1 MNDARLDEC
10 FTAANALNL
19 ALAAAAEAARRHGAL
34 VNVGIVDGGGNLA
47 AFLRMPG
54 AFLASIDIAIDK
66 AWTACSFGVGTAEFG
81 AMLIGED
88 TVVREGLLAR
98 PRVTAIP
105 GGLPILRNGR
115 VDGGIGVSGSSAELD
130 EEIARAG
137 LNALMEI

>member
-1 MNDARLDEC
+1 MIDARLDGA
-10 FTAANALNL
+10 FVAASALNR
-19 ALAAAAEAARRHGAL
+19 ALAAAVEAARRHGAL

-47 AFLRMPG
+47 AFLRMSG

-81 AMLIGED
+81 AMLIGEE

-105 GGLPILRNGR
+105 GGLPILRDGR
-115 VDGGIGVSGSSAELD
+115 VDGGIGVSGASALLD

-137 LNALMEI
+137 LSALMEI